1 MVVLTPLGLLAPG
14 GAFGEDAPGDLDL
27 GKYGLQAIPEGPN
40 RYNSFWSHILLGSY
54 GFSSGD
60 HPVIGYLLSALVGII
75 VVGLAIAAVFW
86 LLRLL
91 ARGSGRDDDVAGDEL
106 REGAS

>member
-1 MVVLTPLGLLAPG
+1 LGLLAPG

-27 GKYGLQAIPEGPN
+27 GRDGLQAIPEGLN
-40 RYNSFWSHILLGSY
+40 RYNSFWSHTLLGGY

-60 HPVIGYLLSALVGII
+60 HPVIGYLLSAVVGIA
-75 VVGLAIAAVFW
+75 VVGLAIAAFFW

-91 ARGSGRDDDVAGDEL
+91 ARGRDDDPAGDEL